1 MAVTVKEEAGVEVRS
16 GSEGPQAE
24 VGPASIATGE
34 GEELR
39 RRLRDEGGFV
49 VPRGLAVEGAGDL
62 LVHPAP
68 SFILRQ
74 RIITDYLRDGGDGA
88 EHLGVVLVFDS

>member
-39 RRLRDEGGFV
+39 HRLRDEGGFV
-49 VPRGLAVEGAGDL
+49 VPEASQLRALVISWCIQRLASSCDSG
-62 LVHPAP
+62 
-68 SFILRQ
+68 SS
-74 RIITDYLRDGGDGA
+74 RIFSA
-88 EHLGVVLVFDS
+88 MVVMARSTSG